1 MNHVL
6 CYVPQCAILQGN
18 AWMFRRNIDISKVEV
33 KAKVKHFL
41 SNFLKRF
48 YVIIWSYMKL
58 EDVLEVLPMLMLEK
72 FLNEFI
78 FIWEHEQCSK
88 TCGEI
93 TLRSYYYIKDLKRV
107 YYASRGLPYWM
118 EDQTLLID
126 DKLSETL

>member
-1 MNHVL
+1 
-6 CYVPQCAILQGN
+6 
-18 AWMFRRNIDISKVEV
+18 
-33 KAKVKHFL
+33 
-41 SNFLKRF
+41 
-48 YVIIWSYMKL
+48 MKL

-88 TCGEI
+88 ISGEI
-93 TLRSYYYIKDLKRV
+93 TFGSYYYIKDLKRV
-107 YYASRGLPYWM
+107 YYAYCGLPYWM